1 MSKANGGEFDK
12 MPEFIESIFNVF
24 KMINKKAENQ
34 KDKRLKMISLAVFN
48 YVRKMAYDYNV
59 NLKELAEPEA
69 INLIPVFEYISYNNI
84 ELYDFTKIDVN
95 DVDVTKNSD
104 LERFVLTHVYYII
117 APIPNG
123 IFINQSTGELILD
136 TTIK

>member
-34 KDKRLKMISLAVFN
+34 RDQRLKMISLVIFN
-48 YVRKMAYDYNV
+48 YVRKMAKDYNV
-59 NLKELAEPEA
+59 DLKELPEQES

-84 ELYDFTKIDVN
+84 ELYDFTKIDVK

-104 LERFVLTHVYYII
+104 LERFVLTHVYYITQKI
-117 APIPNG
+117 
-123 IFINQSTGELILD
+123 
-136 TTIK
+136 

>member
-104 LERFVLTHVYYII
+104 LERFVLTHVYYIT
-117 APIPNG
+117 
-123 IFINQSTGELILD
+123 Q
-136 TTIK
+136 KV